1 MAENT
6 TPDDELIY
14 EAADGV
20 GILTPEPA
28 TLAQCINLC
37 DV

>member
-20 GILTPEPA
+20 GILTLNRYTGA
-28 TLAQCINLC
+28 MH
-37 DV
+37 